1 MKKRYQIFVSSTYK
15 DLVKERL
22 IVKKAILEMGHF
34 PAGMEEFPA
43 LDKPQMEYIK
53 ELIDESSY
61 YILILGGHLGSIDKE
76 TNKSFT
82 YLEFEYAKEK
92 KIPIL
97 AIIKKRGK
105 NDIECSEQGE
115 KRDKYLSFV
124 TEAEQG
130 RLCKYYTN
138 KDELSGI
145 VHLGMNKQI
154 KEYPQLGWVREEI
167 RRKRY
172 DRDLLLRGDIIEE
185 FHIGR
190 EIYDYADQF
199 KEFSILSSIT
209 QKVCLKY
216 GRDTQGAFKL
226 ILFFPGHDEGYNLYK
241 YVEPEWFDKE
251 DLLKD
256 DVCMQ
261 ISFAKLGNIDEIL
274 LFFSVGNLSYNL
286 QTSIYRISNIGI
298 KKIATIDGQEF
309 MYIDYNIVVPIG
321 SQGSSKE
328 YAYIKGKIYE
338 LSSI

>member
-97 AIIKKRGK
+97 AIIKRGK
-105 NDIECSEQGE
+105 NGIECSEQGE

-124 TEAEQG
+124 AEAEKG
-130 RLCKYYTN
+130 RLCRYYTN

-154 KEYPQLGWVREEI
+154 EEYPQLGWVREEI
-167 RRKRY
+167 QRKRY

-199 KEFSILSSIT
+199 KEFNILSSIT

-216 GRDTQGAFKL
+216 GRATQGAFIL
-226 ILFFPGHDEGYNLYK
+226 ILFFPGHDEGYNLYE
-241 YVEPEWFDKE
+241 YVEPEWFDEE

-261 ISFAKLGNIDEIL
+261 ISFAKLGNIDEVL

-298 KKIATIDGQEF
+298 KKIGTIEGQES

-321 SQGSSKE
+321 SQGICNE